1 MSESLTLAKV
11 AKFIKDGLPEGK
23 SSAALWATAPKGL
36 GLRLR
41 SGGAAAWIFQFRPK
55 GSGRGV
61 PSRTVTLGRADT
73 LSLSKAIDAATA
85 LAGQVALAR
94 DPAIERREAKLR
106 SRRTLGAALD
116 EFERHL
122 VRRRIVNVKT
132 MMSTLRRGLSPHA
145 GREIED
151 LSRADFVRRIEK
163 LEADGKPGAA
173 QDLRK
178 HSRSFLEWSV
188 GQGLA
193 KHNTMSGLRRPRSS
207 RAERLDDDAR
217 RGRALDDS
225 EIAALWTASGSLG
238 AFGGLVR
245 FGLLT
250 GLRRSELAS
259 LRWSDVHADRIVIEA
274 HGTKA
279 GVAHELPVTS
289 AMRAVLASQSRS
301 TKLVFPSA
309 RRTSVETKLSGWTQ
323 LVAGAVRASGVNF
336 KLHDL
341 RRTTRTLMSR
351 CGVSQESAEL
361 AIGHA
366 RSGLVALYNKDS
378 AWPARVDAFEKVSA
392 HIAGVIA
399 SSANESEGEA
409 SNVVTPMRAV
419 VKSA

>member
-11 AKFIKDGLPEGK
+11 AKFVRDGLPVGK
-23 SSAALWATAPKGL
+23 SSAMLWASAPKGL

-41 SGGAAAWIFQFRPK
+41 SGGAGSWIFQFRPK

-73 LSLSKAIDAATA
+73 LSLAQATAAATA
-85 LAGQVALAR
+85 LAGEVALSK

-132 MMSTLRRGLSPHA
+132 TMSTLRRGLAPHA

-151 LSRADFVRRIEK
+151 LSRADFVRQIEK
-163 LEADGKPGAA
+163 LESDGKPGAA

-193 KHNTMSGLRRPRSS
+193 KHNVMSGLRRPRAT

-217 RGRALDDS
+217 KGRALSDN
-225 EIAALWTASGSLG
+225 ELGALWRACADLDTMG
-238 AFGGLVR
+238 ALIR

-250 GLRRSELAS
+250 GLRRKELAS
-259 LRWSDVHADRIVIEA
+259 LRWSDIRADRIVVEA
-274 HGTKA
+274 PDAKT
-279 GVAHELPVTS
+279 GVAHELPMTS
-289 AMRAVLASQSRS
+289 AMRVVLASQSRS
-301 TKLVFPSA
+301 TKLVFPST

-323 LVAGAVRASGVNF
+323 LVAGAVRASSVNF

-351 CGVSQESAEL
+351 CGVSEEIAEL

-366 RSGLVALYNKDS
+366 RSGLVALYNKDQ
-378 AWPARVDAFEKVSA
+378 AWPARADAFERVSA
-392 HIAGVIA
+392 HIANVIA
-399 SSANESEGEA
+399 SNGDDGEG
-409 SNVVTPMRAV
+409 STRNLVTPMRAV
-419 VKSA
+419 AKNA